1 MENQNADETRIT
13 QVKIRFADKTKKGL
27 VGWASCILDN
37 AIFLNNVMILRDE
50 SGRYSLRFPI
60 KKSKRNKIYSYF
72 EPVSDE
78 SMQMFTKA
86 IYDKL
91 KETDADEYR

>member
-1 MENQNADETRIT
+1 MENQNADESRIT
-13 QVKIRFADKTKKGL
+13 QVEIRFADQSKKGL

-37 AIFLNNVMILRDE
+37 AIFLNNITILRNE

-78 SMQMFTKA
+78 MMRVFTKA

-91 KETDADEYR
+91 KEMDADGYR